1 MNPFTR
7 LSAMAMSLV
16 LCANLMAQEQKSDTT
31 KTRSEGSNRN
41 LLMNA
46 ASASQPRQISLGLP
60 ISGNA
65 YIYEDGLPV
74 SYYNYQIYPYKSW
87 HSGKATV
94 QRWLNG
100 LGY

>member
-1 MNPFTR
+1 MNTFTR
-7 LSAMAMSLV
+7 LSAVAVSLM
-16 LCANLMAQEQKSDTT
+16 LCTNLLAQEQRRDTT
-31 KTRSEGSNRN
+31 KTAGEGSNRN